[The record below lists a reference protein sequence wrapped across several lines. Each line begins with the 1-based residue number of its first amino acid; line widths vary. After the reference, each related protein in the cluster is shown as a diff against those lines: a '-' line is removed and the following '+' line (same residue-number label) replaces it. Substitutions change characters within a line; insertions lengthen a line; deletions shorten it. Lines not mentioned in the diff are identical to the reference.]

1 MLTSLDYG
9 IVAAYAVFLL
19 LICVKVA
26 RRSPDTDELFLAGRS
41 LGPGVVG
48 LSLFASNI
56 SSTTLI
62 GLPGAAWESGIAVA
76 NYEWMAA
83 LILILSALFL
93 LPRLIGSRLTT
104 IPEFLERRF
113 DARLRRYLSACSLF
127 LSIVLDTA
135 GSLYAGGLVITLFF
149 PHLGLEF
156 TIGLLALLAG
166 LYTATGGLRAV
177 AYTDVLQ
184 SIVLLVGSV
193 VLTWMV
199 FAELDFDLHAITEGL
214 GADRLSLLRPIDDP
228 HLPWLGTLIGLPV
241 LGFYYWTMNQYVAQ
255 RLLGARDVT
264 AATQGAVLA
273 AALKLLPLF
282 IMVLPGAMAVLLIPE
297 LERPDQ
303 VFPELIAR
311 YAPAGVA
318 GLLIAGLIAAIMS
331 SVDSTLNSA
340 STLIMVDFVQP
351 AKPALDSRSIARLGR
366 LCTLILMVL
375 AALWAPMIQHF
386 PGLFAYLQQTFA
398 YVTPPLVAVFLLGAS
413 TQRIAAR
420 AAWRGL
426 VSGHLLSA
434 LVFVGAQLGW
444 HDVHFTISAGLLCGA
459 TALFVLGW
467 QFGETGPAT
476 DYFSE
481 SFPRARKSA
490 RQLAWVFL
498 GITLL
503 MVWLLR

>member
-1 MLTSLDYG
+1 
-9 IVAAYAVFLL
+9 
-19 LICVKVA
+19 
-26 RRSPDTDELFLAGRS
+26 
-41 LGPGVVG
+41 
-48 LSLFASNI
+48 
-56 SSTTLI
+56 
-62 GLPGAAWESGIAVA
+62 
-76 NYEWMAA
+76 
-83 LILILSALFL
+83 
-93 LPRLIGSRLTT
+93 
-104 IPEFLERRF
+104 
-113 DARLRRYLSACSLF
+113 
-127 LSIVLDTA
+127 
-135 GSLYAGGLVITLFF
+135 
-149 PHLGLEF
+149 
-156 TIGLLALLAG
+156 
-166 LYTATGGLRAV
+166 
-177 AYTDVLQ
+177 
-184 SIVLLVGSV
+184 
-193 VLTWMV
+193 
-199 FAELDFDLHAITEGL
+199 
-214 GADRLSLLRPIDDP
+214 
-228 HLPWLGTLIGLPV
+228 
-241 LGFYYWTMNQYVAQ
+241 
-255 RLLGARDVT
+255 
-264 AATQGAVLA
+264 
-273 AALKLLPLF
+273 
-282 IMVLPGAMAVLLIPE
+282 MAVLLIPE

-459 TALFVLGW
+459 TALLVLGW
-467 QFGETGPAT
+467 QFGETGSAT